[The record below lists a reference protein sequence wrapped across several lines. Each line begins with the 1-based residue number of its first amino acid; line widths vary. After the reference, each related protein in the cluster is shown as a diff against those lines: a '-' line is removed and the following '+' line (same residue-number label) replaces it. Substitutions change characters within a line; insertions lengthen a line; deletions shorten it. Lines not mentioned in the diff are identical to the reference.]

1 MLAGASRRRRVP
13 DVVSYDETSTMPAA
27 RAGCLGRALLL
38 AVLFIGLIL
47 FMTVFAGGT
56 FLQILLSLVPSSH
69 G

>member
-13 DVVSYDETSTMPAA
+13 DVVSYEEASPMPAA

-38 AVLFIGLIL
+38 AVLFIGLLL
-47 FMTVFAGGT
+47 FMTVFAGGP
-56 FLQILLSLVPSSH
+56 FLQILLSLILSSH